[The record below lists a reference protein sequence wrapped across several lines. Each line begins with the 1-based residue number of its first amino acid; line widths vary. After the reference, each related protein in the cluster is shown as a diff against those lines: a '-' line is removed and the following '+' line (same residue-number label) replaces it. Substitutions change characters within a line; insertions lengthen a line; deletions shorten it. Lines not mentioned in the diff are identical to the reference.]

1 MVLHTFGSNL
11 SLHYHLHVLVS
22 GGGLTPDK
30 KRFKRCLSNS
40 FFLPVKAVKRLFR
53 GNMDC
58 LKQLKENHWLS
69 FVNDAERFRNSY
81 EWKELLNICYR
92 KDWNVEIKYLAPVNK
107 SEKQMDESTDN
118 AISYFARYTNR
129 TAISDSRVESYDE
142 KSIRF
147 RYKDYPCIALCLEIH
162 GT

>member
-1 MVLHTFGSNL
+1 
-11 SLHYHLHVLVS
+11 
-22 GGGLTPDK
+22 
-30 KRFKRCLSNS
+30 
-40 FFLPVKAVKRLFR
+40 
-53 GNMDC
+53 MDC
-58 LKQLKENHWLS
+58 LKQLKENHRLS

-129 TAISDSRVESYDE
+129 TAIFDSQVD
-142 KSIRF
+142 
-147 RYKDYPCIALCLEIH
+147 P
-162 GT
+162 